1 MVAYGRVV
9 RTGLINLPDAEL
21 ELHQMPTQFFDPAV
35 YYGILAYDNAGPQDS
50 ARSGFPR
57 TARATRT
64 GAINSLMARIVND
77 GESVREDVPP
87 ADPALRPCDG
97 ISWHFWRRPEG

>member
-21 ELHQMPTQFFDPAV
+21 ELHQMPTQFFDRAV

-57 TARATRT
+57 T
-64 GAINSLMARIVND
+64 GAGDKNWRYQFAD
-77 GESVREDVPP
+77 GSD
-87 ADPALRPCDG
+87 
-97 ISWHFWRRPEG
+97 SQ